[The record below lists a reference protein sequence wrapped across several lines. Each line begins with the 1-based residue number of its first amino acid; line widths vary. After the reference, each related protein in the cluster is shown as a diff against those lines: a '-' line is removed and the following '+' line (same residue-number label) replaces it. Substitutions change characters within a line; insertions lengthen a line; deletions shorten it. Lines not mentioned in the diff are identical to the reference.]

1 MWLFLA
7 FCSAALLGC
16 YDSLKKTAL
25 KDNAVLPVL
34 FLNTLFCSVLFLP
47 FIIMSHHTHV
57 LDHTPFLVGQGGWNE
72 HLYIIVKSVIV
83 LASWVCGY
91 FGMKYLPLTIVGPI
105 NATQPVMVLVGAML
119 VFGEQLN
126 VWQWVGVMLAVLSFF
141 MLSRSGKKEGI
152 NFRDNRWV
160 VLIVLAAVFGAI
172 SGLYDKYLMASPE
185 EGGVGLDRMMVQSWY
200 NIYQCAM
207 MGVMMWLIWWPH
219 RTASPFRWHWAI
231 IFVSLFLSIADFL
244 YFYSLSLPGAM
255 VSIVS
260 MVRRG
265 SVVVSFLFGALFFH
279 EKNLKSK
286 AVDLALVMLGLLF
299 LWIGS

>member
-1 MWLFLA
+1 
-7 FCSAALLGC
+7 
-16 YDSLKKTAL
+16 
-25 KDNAVLPVL
+25 
-34 FLNTLFCSVLFLP
+34 
-47 FIIMSHHTHV
+47 
-57 LDHTPFLVGQGGWNE
+57 
-72 HLYIIVKSVIV
+72 
-83 LASWVCGY
+83 
-91 FGMKYLPLTIVGPI
+91 
-105 NATQPVMVLVGAML
+105 
-119 VFGEQLN
+119 
-126 VWQWVGVMLAVLSFF
+126 
-141 MLSRSGKKEGI
+141 
-152 NFRDNRWV
+152 
-160 VLIVLAAVFGAI
+160 
-172 SGLYDKYLMASPE
+172 
-185 EGGVGLDRMMVQSWY
+185 MMVQSWY